1 MARAF
6 LRQTMIALRA
16 RRQAY
21 RIATDFLYDQP
32 IDVQTIACRA
42 CGKRLKKRRMSA
54 KGWIRCRRCGVFTK
68 APPHLR
74 TPRVG
79 PYGRPAFAL
88 DYGSPPEQP
97 GRYFEIPSDFA
108 ILMVTSAIMLLG
120 ALIVLLITWPQ

>member
-6 LRQTMIALRA
+6 LRQTFIALRA

-32 IDVQTIACRA
+32 IDVETINCRA
-42 CGKRLKKRRMSA
+42 CGKRLKRRRMSA

-74 TPRVG
+74 TPRVD
-79 PYGRPAFAL
+79 PYGRPAVAL
-88 DYGSPPEQP
+88 DYGPPPEQS
-97 GRYFEIPSDFA
+97 GWRIEIPSDFA
-108 ILMVTSAIMLLG
+108 ILTVTSLIMLFG